1 MVPGQGPEE
10 QAEGAGGR
18 GERRGR
24 ETPPRGDYLFL
35 WRSAL
40 RILSL
45 LCFAIFL
52 RRCFFTEPILVDSSM
67 CN

>member
-1 MVPGQGPEE
+1 MPGQGPEE
-10 QAEGAGGR
+10 QAEGAGG
-18 GERRGR
+18 GEASAGAAKL
-24 ETPPRGDYLFL
+24 PPRGDYLFL

>member
-24 ETPPRGDYLFL
+24 ETPPQGGLLVLVAKRLADLVPLVLCDLSAALFL
-35 WRSAL
+35 HGAHSGR
-40 RILSL
+40 
-45 LCFAIFL
+45 FL
-52 RRCFFTEPILVDSSM
+52 NV
-67 CN
+67 